1 MTLVYEPGST
11 PVHRL
16 DPRRSKLLVQATF
29 VAAAFV
35 YTTLRGLLALTAL
48 VAGMLAFAR
57 TSPARSPREFR
68 FVLSVPIDAPLIEGA
83 TLGAPWFVVAD
94 AVPPALAGYRVVL
107 VLFVT
112 AAYVRTT
119 PVRASRAAIQRTV
132 PGRAGQFLGMGA
144 AFVFRF
150 LPVLQDDVVQF
161 GRPRRRVS
169 APSARSPNRC
179 DSSWRGAQPRLPAGR
194 HVRARATGPLFRV
207 EPDATRVA
215 PELLRRT
222 GASARG
228 RPPRRGRLRR
238 YINGPAINS
247 LAV

>member
-16 DPRRSKLLVQATF
+16 DPRSKLLVQATF

-35 YTTLRGLLALTAL
+35 YTTPRGLLALTAL
-48 VAGMLAFAR
+48 VAGMLAVAR
-57 TSPARSPREFR
+57 TSPVRSIREFR
-68 FVLSVPIDAPLIEGA
+68 FVLPVLVGAPLLEGA

-94 AVPPALAGYRVVL
+94 AVPPALASYRVLL

-119 PVRASRAAIQRTV
+119 PVRASRAAIQWAV

-150 LPVLQDDVVQF
+150 LPVLQDDVARIRQAQAARL
-161 GRPRRRVS
+161 GAERPVTERVRLLVV
-169 APSARSPNRC
+169 AALNRAFERADTFALALQARCFAWNPT
-179 DSSWRGAQPRLPAGR
+179 L
-194 HVRARATGPLFRV
+194 
-207 EPDATRVA
+207 
-215 PELLRRT
+215 PELRLGSRDVPALLLAAGLLGVAVY
-222 GASARG
+222 GA
-228 RPPRRGRLRR
+228 
-238 YINGPAINS
+238 I
-247 LAV
+247 